1 MASTLLIVEDDE
13 GLQSQL
19 RWHFDEYDVVL
30 AGCRKT
36 AIDAVRRHEPLVV
49 LQDLGLPPDAD
60 GVEEGFASLCEIL
73 ALAPATK
80 VIVVTGHHE
89 TGNAMRAIAM
99 GAYDFCEKPV
109 DTATLDQVVKRAF
122 HIYGL
127 EEQNRRLQRALRAPL
142 DGMIASDPA
151 MLSICDTLERV
162 APTDVTCLILGESGT
177 GKEVLSRAIHRL
189 SPRCENPF
197 VAINCAA
204 VPENLIESELFGYER
219 GAFTGATKRTLGKV
233 EQANSGTLFL
243 DEIGDMP
250 LSLQSKMLRFL
261 QEREIERLGG
271 SQSIA
276 VDISVVFA
284 TNKNVEAMV
293 AEGSFREDLYYR
305 ISEIVI
311 SIPPLRDRQG
321 DLVILARHLLHKFSA
336 EHGKHAVIFH
346 PDAISAMESY
356 EWPGNIREM
365 ENKVRRAVIMASG
378 KTISAEDLGLAE
390 GDGTPLNLKQ
400 IRVEAERAAIDKA
413 LALCDGNYSA
423 AAKLLGVSRPTL
435 YDLIKKHQIAKD

>member
-1 MASTLLIVEDDE
+1 
-13 GLQSQL
+13 
-19 RWHFDEYDVVL
+19 
-30 AGCRKT
+30 
-36 AIDAVRRHEPLVV
+36 
-49 LQDLGLPPDAD
+49 
-60 GVEEGFASLCEIL
+60 
-73 ALAPATK
+73 
-80 VIVVTGHHE
+80 
-89 TGNAMRAIAM
+89 
-99 GAYDFCEKPV
+99 
-109 DTATLDQVVKRAF
+109 
-122 HIYGL
+122 
-127 EEQNRRLQRALRAPL
+127 
-142 DGMIASDPA
+142 
-151 MLSICDTLERV
+151 
-162 APTDVTCLILGESGT
+162 
-177 GKEVLSRAIHRL
+177 
-189 SPRCENPF
+189 

-276 VDISVVFA
+276 VDIRVVCA
-284 TNKNVEAMV
+284 TNKNLEAMV

-311 SIPPLRDRQG
+311 MVPPLRDRQG
-321 DLVILARHLLHKFSA
+321 DSAILARHLLHKFSA
-336 EHGKHAVIFH
+336 EHGKQTVIFH
-346 PDAISAMESY
+346 PDAMSAMESY